1 MITENQASLPPQN
14 LTIKQFGELFGPRTT
29 KTYEL
34 LKTGQL
40 RAVKIGKLT
49 FIPYAEAQRWASSL
63 PSYTEV

>member
-1 MITENQASLPPQN
+1 MITKNQNSLPPQN

-49 FIPYAEAQRWASSL
+49 FIPYAEAQRWANSL
-63 PSYTEV
+63 PNYKGA